1 MPLLGTTAAAVVSV
15 GLIHSTREI
24 MSLLGFGFLSW
35 GFCHSPHI
43 SGTNSLMAPQ
53 VFSPIQATSEVPGSD
68 HLTPRPPWHRQQW
81 AFDTNSANAG
91 P

>member
-1 MPLLGTTAAAVVSV
+1 MPLLGTTAVAVVSV

-24 MSLLGFGFLSW
+24 MSLLRVGFLSW
-35 GFCHSPHI
+35 GFYPSPNI
-43 SGTNSLMAPQ
+43 SGTSSLTAPQ
-53 VFSPIQATSEVPGSD
+53 VFSPIQAANEVPGSD

-81 AFDTNSANAG
+81 VFDTNSANAG